1 MNVTVKG
8 QITIPQALRERY
20 GLHPGTE
27 VEFIADDDGLRM
39 KPRKRSRRAATPF
52 DAWLVKAAGSART
65 KLSTDEIMA
74 TTRGE
79 D

>member
-1 MNVTVKG
+1 MKVTVKG
-8 QITIPQALRERY
+8 QITIPQALRERF

-27 VEFIADDDGLRM
+27 VEFMAKADALRLRA
-39 KPRKRSRRAATPF
+39 RKHTKKGASAF

-65 KLSTDEIMA
+65 KLSTDQIIA
-74 TTRGE
+74 ATRGE

>member
-8 QITIPQALRERY
+8 QVTIPQALRERY

-27 VEFIADDDGLRM
+27 VEFLAEGDALRVR
-39 KPRKRSRRAATPF
+39 PRKRSRRGATRF
-52 DAWLVKAAGSART
+52 DAWLVKAAGSAGT
-65 KLSTDEIMA
+65 PLTTDQIMA
-74 TTRGE
+74 QTRGE

>member
-20 GLHPGTE
+20 GLQPGTE
-27 VEFIADDDGLRM
+27 VEFVAEEGALRIR
-39 KPRKRSRRAATPF
+39 PRQRGKRAATAY
-52 DAWLVKAAGSART
+52 DKWLAKAAGCART
-65 KLSTDEIMA
+65 NLTTDQLMA
-74 TTRGE
+74 ITRGE